1 MRMMTNKRIETM
13 KKSLL
18 WMLDAILTSSLLL
31 TACYND
37 DIPVIDSAPTVV
49 CTNGVFIGKQEG
61 HVMAY
66 KGIPYAVPPVGA
78 LRWKAPVAM
87 ADGNQVYDATEFGYV
102 SYQTEWESEGA
113 SVLPKSEDCLTLNVW
128 HSINGGSEKKPV
140 IVFIHG
146 GDYA

>member
-1 MRMMTNKRIETM
+1 VDARRYPDKQPFAD
-13 KKSLL
+13 SLL
-18 WMLDAILTSSLLL
+18 QRRYPRHRLRADGGMHQWRIHRETRRSCHGIQGHSICRATSGS
-31 TACYND
+31 T
-37 DIPVIDSAPTVV
+37 
-49 CTNGVFIGKQEG
+49 QMEG
-61 HVMAY
+61 
-66 KGIPYAVPPVGA
+66 
-78 LRWKAPVAM
+78 PVAM

>member
-1 MRMMTNKRIETM
+1 M

-78 LRWKAPVAM
+78 LRWKAPWRWLTAIRCTM
-87 ADGNQVYDATEFGYV
+87 PLNLATSLIRRSGNRRAPRPAKE
-102 SYQTEWESEGA
+102 
-113 SVLPKSEDCLTLNVW
+113 
-128 HSINGGSEKKPV
+128 
-140 IVFIHG
+140 
-146 GDYA
+146 